1 RSTIRVTLP
10 CHRENEISHLSAGEV
25 TLRESLV
32 QAHWRLTKT
41 RVIPEPMNSL
51 VSAMVIQ
58 IPSTCYL
65 RAVSYRLRYTQGGYQ
80 RNYTSL
86 HRGKRSLARSVTVVS
101 RWLSDSNAFATSSYH
116 QYSAPLRCPV
126 SNNKTQ
132 VPTDHMINETRV
144 RPPHSSMHPDSK

>member
-32 QAHWRLTKT
+32 QAYWRLTKM

-80 RNYTSL
+80 RQYPICQ
-86 HRGKRSLARSVTVVS
+86 RGMRSLAPSGPGLDRGESECNAMAAPCDPREFSARRS
-101 RWLSDSNAFATSSYH
+101 R
-116 QYSAPLRCPV
+116 
-126 SNNKTQ
+126 
-132 VPTDHMINETRV
+132 
-144 RPPHSSMHPDSK
+144 